1 MCGIAGVMTRDGSPP
16 DPALL
21 DRLAAALAHRGP
33 DGQGRLVRGGVG
45 LVHTRL
51 AIIDLDTGEQPLF
64 APGGTAL
71 VANGEVYN
79 NPDLR
84 AAMAD
89 APFRTRSDC
98 EPAVFLY
105 EREGEAFADAL
116 RGMYAMALHDA
127 RRDRLVLARDP
138 FGIKPLYY
146 RQTDA
151 AFLFASEPQALR
163 EGQAAIDSLR
173 RAELLQIKYTTGADT
188 IFPGIHR
195 VLPGETLVVEAGRI
209 VTRRRRA
216 ALPEGEPVPARPEA
230 ARDELDR
237 VLLDSV
243 TVHLRSDV
251 PYGLFLSGGIDSP
264 ALLALMTRA
273 AGTRIQA
280 LTCGW
285 EGGGA
290 VDESREAER
299 LARIMGADCHRLE
312 MRRRDFW
319 QFAPRIAAAI
329 DDPTADAAVLP
340 TWMLG
345 RAARAGGL
353 KVTLCGEG
361 ADELFGGYS
370 RYRKRRAPWRFFA
383 RKPRSKGLFGE
394 SPLLEGWR
402 AGLAAAEAA
411 AAPGRSPLQATQAAD
426 IAEWLPNDLLGKLDR
441 CLMVHGVEGR
451 TPFLDPVV
459 ADFAFRLPDGLKTSV
474 RFGKVLLRDWLA
486 EAFPQAGA
494 YARKKGFKPPVG
506 AWMAAESARLSELVA
521 AQPGVAE
528 AVPAG
533 RVRAAFSAA
542 ELLPQPAWSLLFYA
556 LWHSRHVLGIDP
568 AGDVGEVLSLARL
581 DGGGAG
587 GVGALPI
594 GPRRGPIPAGV
605 LPLHPTRGTAPGL
618 IL

>member
-16 DPALL
+16 ASALL
-21 DRLAAALAHRGP
+21 AGLQGALAHRGP
-33 DGQGRLVRGGVG
+33 DGKGRLVRGGVA

-51 AIIDLDTGEQPLF
+51 AIIDLETGDQPLF
-64 APGGTAL
+64 APGGAAL
-71 VANGEVYN
+71 VANGEIYN
-79 NPDLR
+79 NPELR
-84 AAMAD
+84 AAMANT
-89 APFRTRSDC
+89 PFRTRSDC

-105 EREGEAFADAL
+105 EREGETFAESL
-116 RGMYAMALHDA
+116 RGMYAIALHDP
-127 RRDRLVLARDP
+127 RRRRLVLARDP

-146 RQTDA
+146 VQTDSL
-151 AFLFASEPQALR
+151 FVFASEPQALR
-163 EGQAAIDSLR
+163 AAAGEIDPQR
-173 RAELLQIKYTTGADT
+173 RAELLQLKFTTGADT

-195 VLPGETLVVEAGRI
+195 VLPGETLVVEEARI
-209 VTRRRRA
+209 VARHRRA
-216 ALPEGEPVPARPEA
+216 ALPEGPPEPLSHTA
-230 ARDELDR
+230 ALLALER

-243 TVHLRSDV
+243 SVHLRSDV
-251 PYGLFLSGGIDSP
+251 PYGLFLSGGIDSS

-273 AGTRIQA
+273 AGTRIRV

-299 LARIMGADCHRLE
+299 LAALMGAECHRLE

-319 QFAPRIAAAI
+319 SYAPRIAAAI

-345 RAARAGGL
+345 RAAREDGL

-370 RYRKRRAPWRFFA
+370 RYRKRRAPWRWLA
-383 RKPRSKGLFGE
+383 RRPRSKGLFGE
-394 SPLLEGWR
+394 APALTGWR
-402 AGLAAAEAA
+402 DGLERAEAE
-411 AAPGRSPLQATQAAD
+411 AAPGRSALQATQAVD

-459 ADFAFRLPDGLKTSV
+459 AAFAFRLPDALKTSV

-486 EAFPQAGA
+486 QAFPQAGA
-494 YARKKGFKPPVG
+494 YAKKQGFKPPVG
-506 AWMAAESARLSELVA
+506 AWMAAEAAQLSELVA

-528 AVPAG
+528 VLPAE
-533 RVRAAFSAA
+533 RVRAAFTAA
-542 ELLPQPAWSLLFYA
+542 EASPQPAWSLLFYA

-568 AGDVGEVLSLARL
+568 AGDVAEVLAAAR
-581 DGGGAG
+581 
-587 GVGALPI
+587 
-594 GPRRGPIPAGV
+594 
-605 LPLHPTRGTAPGL
+605 
-618 IL
+618 